1 MIRKST
7 KEFMEGIT
15 PESLINSKRW
25 KEMLTSNICGRR
37 LKGLVVDEA
46 HCVSKW

>member
-7 KEFMEGIT
+7 KEFMEGSMIVFFT

-25 KEMLTSNICGRR
+25 REVLTSNIYGRR
-37 LKGLVVDEA
+37 LKGLVVDEG
-46 HCVSKW
+46 